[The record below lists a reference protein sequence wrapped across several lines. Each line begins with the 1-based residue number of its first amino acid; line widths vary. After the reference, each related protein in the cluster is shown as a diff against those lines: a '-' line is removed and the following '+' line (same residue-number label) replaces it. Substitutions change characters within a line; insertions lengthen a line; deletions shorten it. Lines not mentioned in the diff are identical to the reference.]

1 MIDKKK
7 QAVDLCL
14 TSFGKLKSEHYDLV
28 VLPWGATEPHN
39 LHLPYL
45 TDCILSHEVAVEAA
59 VLARG
64 RYGVN
69 CMVLPPV
76 SLGSQNPGQWIQPFC
91 IHTRYETQ
99 KAILTDIVFS
109 LYAQGFRK
117 LVIVNGHGGNTFK
130 SMIRDLA
137 VDYPDF
143 LIAVT
148 DWFSIVPQKG
158 YFEVPDSHA
167 GELETSVM
175 MHYHPELVS
184 LEEAGSGRGKPF
196 AISSL
201 NEKTAWIPRDW
212 SRVTDDTG
220 YGDPRKASAEK
231 GRKYAG
237 AVVSKLLNLFVEL
250 AQKEVYN

>member
-1 MIDKKK
+1 MNRKEPE
-7 QAVDLCL
+7 VDLCL
-14 TSFGKLKSEHYDLV
+14 ASFGKVKAGQYDLV

-45 TDCILSHEVAVEAA
+45 TDCILSHDVSVEAA
-59 VLARG
+59 ILARG

-76 SLGSQNPGQWIQPFC
+76 SFGSQNPGQWIQPFC

-130 SMIRDLA
+130 PMIRDLA

-143 LIAVT
+143 LIAVA
-148 DWFSIVPQKG
+148 DWFSIVPQKSC
-158 YFEVPDSHA
+158 FEEPDSHA

-175 MHYHPELVS
+175 MHYHPELVA
-184 LEEAGSGRGKPF
+184 LKEAGSGVGKPF
-196 AISSL
+196 AVTSL
-201 NEKTAWIPRDW
+201 NEKTAWVPRDW
-212 SRVTDDTG
+212 SKVTEDTG
-220 YGDPRKASAEK
+220 FGNPHKSSAEK
-231 GRKYAG
+231 GKKYARLVAG
-237 AVVSKLLNLFVEL
+237 KLMTLFVEL
-250 AQKEVYN
+250 AREDIYE